1 MRFVFIFICY
11 SAIEQAAVILS
22 ASVTFLSLPGLDD
35 ISRLAG
41 LIAILFSA
49 SSMISTVVALFRYK
63 ADVERTVMYVGGEG
77 LMVVSVRF
85 SPLPFARTYADNP
98 NLFIHREEAL
108 SCLYLSYSSLG
119 R

>member
-1 MRFVFIFICY
+1 M
-11 SAIEQAAVILS
+11 ILS

-63 ADVERTVMYVGGEG
+63 ADIDRAVVYVGGEG
-77 LMVVSVRF
+77 LMVMSVRSHYVYTIF
-85 SPLPFARTYADNP
+85 PKSHYTA
-98 NLFIHREEAL
+98 
-108 SCLYLSYSSLG
+108 
-119 R
+119 